1 MLARFARACPLRGQ
15 QPLGVWPKCPCIA
28 SNLCDAGTS
37 VKPTTAQVSY
47 GWHVAEPSK
56 ETAAGAQGM
65 YNTYD
70 AFLKQAIRE
79 YYDRGWTTRR
89 GNFIALLIA
98 SGSTSFALAKDSMVD
113 GSGTKKVAIGAGL
126 LIALRVGLK
135 YALGGPLGL
144 VLSVAAGASM
154 VSYFVRNQKDIV
166 KKVGTYKT
174 VIGETEKKYDEVQ
187 RGWRDGK
194 YQITDRNLM
203 VDGLMKQFITSV
215 DEA

>member
-1 MLARFARACPLRGQ
+1 M
-15 QPLGVWPKCPCIA
+15 
-28 SNLCDAGTS
+28 
-37 VKPTTAQVSY
+37 
-47 GWHVAEPSK
+47 AEPSK
-56 ETAAGAQGM
+56 EAAGGAQGV
-65 YNTYD
+65 YATWD

-79 YYDRGWTTRR
+79 YYDRGWTTRK

-98 SGSTSFALAKDSMVD
+98 AGQTSLALAKDSVVD

-126 LIALRVGLK
+126 LLALRIGLR

-144 VLSVAAGASM
+144 VLGVAAGASM
-154 VSYFVRNQKDIV
+154 VAYFVRNQKDII

-174 VIGETEKKYDEVQ
+174 VIADSEKKYDEVQ
-187 RGWRDGK
+187 AGWRDGK

-203 VDGLMKQFITSV
+203 IDGLMKQFIGQI

>member
-1 MLARFARACPLRGQ
+1 
-15 QPLGVWPKCPCIA
+15 
-28 SNLCDAGTS
+28 
-37 VKPTTAQVSY
+37 
-47 GWHVAEPSK
+47 VAEPSK
-56 ETAAGAQGM
+56 EAAAGAQGL
-65 YNTYD
+65 YSSYD

-79 YYDRGWTTRR
+79 YYDRGWTTRK

-98 SGSTSFALAKDSMVD
+98 SGSTSMALAKDSVVD

-126 LIALRVGLK
+126 AIALRVGLK

-154 VSYFVRNQKDIV
+154 VAYFVRNQKDIV
-166 KKVGTYKT
+166 KKVGLYKT
-174 VIGETEKKYDEVQ
+174 VIGDSEKRYEEVQ
-187 RGWRDGK
+187 SGWRDGK

-203 VDGLMKQFITSV
+203 IDGLMKQFITQI